1 MSKSDQKSS
10 SPESLGIHIMS
21 GLGKVRDF
29 DQLFAALRSMI
40 EIAEEPPAADT
51 NLRAVWLSHWRNDEM
66 HSWFKTCHAL
76 ASSLAVRMIHSP
88 TALALTI
95 VLLVVPARP
104 QSAPC
109 SQVSANDLAQRVV
122 TNELNFQDDHS
133 NWMYRLEKEQYGKK
147 QVEEIIET
155 KNGSLS
161 RLLSINDRPLTAK
174 QQLDEDQRVRELM
187 TSRSAQQKLRR
198 ALDAETLQGRR
209 LFKMLPA
216 AFVFNY
222 AGSEG
227 NLVKLSF
234 RPNQS
239 FHPPSMEARVF
250 HDMEGEMWVDCKQ
263 ERLAGF
269 DGHLTQSV
277 NFGFGLLGHL
287 DKGGH
292 FEVRQAEVAPGHW
305 GMITLSL
312 EMTGKALL
320 FAIIGVQKRETHRDF
335 QRVSDDLTLT
345 EAAGILNNQ
354 MVVADNR

>member
-1 MSKSDQKSS
+1 
-10 SPESLGIHIMS
+10 
-21 GLGKVRDF
+21 
-29 DQLFAALRSMI
+29 
-40 EIAEEPPAADT
+40 
-51 NLRAVWLSHWRNDEM
+51 M
-66 HSWFKTCHAL
+66 HSWCKTCHAL
-76 ASSLAVRMIHSP
+76 PSSLTVRMIHSP
-88 TALALTI
+88 VALTLTI
-95 VLLVVPARP
+95 ILLGIPALP
-104 QSAPC
+104 QSVP
-109 SQVSANDLAQRVV
+109 SGQLSANDLAQRVV
-122 TNELNFQDDHS
+122 TNELNFQDDHTH
-133 NWMYRLEKEQYGKK
+133 WMYRLEKEQNGKTL
-147 QVEEIIET
+147 VEEIVET

-161 RLLSINDRPLTAK
+161 RLLSINDRSLTAK
-174 QQLDEDQRVRELM
+174 QQLEEDHRVQELM

-198 ALDAETLQGRR
+198 ALEAETLQGRR

-292 FEVRQAEVAPGHW
+292 FEVRQAEVVPGHW
-305 GMITLSL
+305 DMTTLSL

-320 FAIIGVQKRETHRDF
+320 FATIGVQKRENHKDF
-335 QRVSDDLTLT
+335 RRVSDDLTLT
-345 EAAGILNNQ
+345 EAASILNNQ
-354 MVVADNR
+354 TVVADNR

>member
-1 MSKSDQKSS
+1 
-10 SPESLGIHIMS
+10 
-21 GLGKVRDF
+21 
-29 DQLFAALRSMI
+29 
-40 EIAEEPPAADT
+40 
-51 NLRAVWLSHWRNDEM
+51 
-66 HSWFKTCHAL
+66 
-76 ASSLAVRMIHSP
+76 MIHSP
-88 TALALTI
+88 AALSLTFILLGIPAL
-95 VLLVVPARP
+95 P
-104 QSAPC
+104 QSVP
-109 SQVSANDLAQRVV
+109 SGQLSANDLAQRVV
-122 TNELNFQDDHS
+122 TNELNFQDDHTH
-133 NWMYRLEKEQYGKK
+133 WMYRLEKEQNGKTL
-147 QVEEIIET
+147 VEEIVET

-161 RLLSINDRPLTAK
+161 RLLSINDRSLTAK
-174 QQLDEDQRVRELM
+174 QQLEEDHRVQELM

-198 ALDAETLQGRR
+198 ALEAETLQGRR

-292 FEVRQAEVAPGHW
+292 FEVRQAEVVPGHW
-305 GMITLSL
+305 DMTTLSL

-320 FAIIGVQKRETHRDF
+320 FATIGVQKRENHKDF
-335 QRVSDDLTLT
+335 RRVSDDLTLT
-345 EAAGILNNQ
+345 EAASILNNQ
-354 MVVADNR
+354 TVVADNR